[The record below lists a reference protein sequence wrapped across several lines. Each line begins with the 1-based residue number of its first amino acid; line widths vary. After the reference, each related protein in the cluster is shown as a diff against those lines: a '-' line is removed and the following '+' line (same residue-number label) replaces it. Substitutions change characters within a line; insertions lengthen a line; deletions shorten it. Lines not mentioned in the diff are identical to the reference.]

1 MVRRAEQ
8 HSRLAYAF
16 IFLLAM
22 RDVSAAR
29 ESFQAQQL
37 AAHIGSSLKATEA
50 YSNRRSAVAASE
62 EFSVR
67 TMWSMGEEDSLRW
80 AEANITFRFAGGHR
94 RRYVE
99 IAAGQEFYRVMPDAV
114 VMNQEIE
121 GMAVV
126 AIMGWQA
133 YDLSSGTWGES
144 EYRKKYSLFFRT
156 EMNPSIGVTKSGWW
170 RVEGLRVYEAKQAQD
185 KDDKE
190 PKLYYINESGKMK
203 SIDSDDVTRHA
214 KHREELRLHIPGYAD
229 GVFKRP
235 DRELMAMVDGMLGE
249 TSCMGNPS
257 KCAFRCFYDS
267 EHDVCGPVA
276 FCQKA
281 GTGAPDILAPF
292 GEQQKCRAVGAE
304 SHEQAD
310 RVIAETGM
318 GKLKDMAVDVTERL
332 EKSEA
337 VSWSSSGRSSLK
349 DSVNLWLEAA
359 DVLNV
364 LETLPMRVAED
375 NGAFPAA
382 ARRAAETDLKHWRR
396 RPDKLS
402 IQEYQ
407 AAAAAPVSSVKASRR
422 FSVAAKLHSELQ
434 AFLVK
439 RPSVLMH
446 YVKSESQ
453 EKCILSDKTESD
465 RNEVSIFV
473 KYFLKVPGYNSDDL
487 ASVRLGLPDHCQEF
501 LAGMD
506 KLDVE
511 HLSQDV
517 ATGEKMLEPDSPSFG
532 ELKSKRLSSL
542 GSHDS
547 FIESDTFKAAGEGT
561 DEAQQKFVIIAS
573 IIVGL
578 VCLVVA
584 GTFFIAGLASINQC
598 MKQNGAPGGEHCL
611 AAFVCGVCGGLVICG
626 AFAMS
631 LIVGVAVL
639 AGTMFLLNIARHYFL
654 QTAQHEFHKSPLM
667 PLGATPR

>member
-1 MVRRAEQ
+1 
-8 HSRLAYAF
+8 
-16 IFLLAM
+16 
-22 RDVSAAR
+22 
-29 ESFQAQQL
+29 
-37 AAHIGSSLKATEA
+37 
-50 YSNRRSAVAASE
+50 
-62 EFSVR
+62 
-67 TMWSMGEEDSLRW
+67 
-80 AEANITFRFAGGHR
+80 
-94 RRYVE
+94 
-99 IAAGQEFYRVMPDAV
+99 MPDAV

-364 LETLPMRVAED
+364 LESRQRLRRAQQTVQVEMVRVVCSRDLRRRCLCAWLKTTGPFQRPPGVPRRQTLSTGDGALQPAQKLEHARTIVSKRRSLESLLSLWKRQGQAEHPGVPGSGC
-375 NGAFPAA
+375 GAGLLREGLPALLRGCEAA
-382 ARRAAETDLKHWRR
+382 ARGEDISNHR
-396 RPDKLS
+396 S
-402 IQEYQ
+402 Y
-407 AAAAAPVSSVKASRR
+407 S
-422 FSVAAKLHSELQ
+422 
-434 AFLVK
+434 FL
-439 RPSVLMH
+439 
-446 YVKSESQ
+446 
-453 EKCILSDKTESD
+453 T
-465 RNEVSIFV
+465 
-473 KYFLKVPGYNSDDL
+473 
-487 ASVRLGLPDHCQEF
+487 
-501 LAGMD
+501 
-506 KLDVE
+506 
-511 HLSQDV
+511 
-517 ATGEKMLEPDSPSFG
+517 
-532 ELKSKRLSSL
+532 
-542 GSHDS
+542 
-547 FIESDTFKAAGEGT
+547 
-561 DEAQQKFVIIAS
+561 
-573 IIVGL
+573 
-578 VCLVVA
+578 
-584 GTFFIAGLASINQC
+584 
-598 MKQNGAPGGEHCL
+598 
-611 AAFVCGVCGGLVICG
+611 
-626 AFAMS
+626 
-631 LIVGVAVL
+631 
-639 AGTMFLLNIARHYFL
+639 
-654 QTAQHEFHKSPLM
+654 
-667 PLGATPR
+667 